1 RGAVTTYTYGYQ
13 DDTSSSEKR
22 GLLTKIAYSVPSGS
36 NILDPADVSLVY
48 DNLGNRT
55 WMTDG
60 MGNTSYAYDPLSR
73 MTSETRQ
80 FNDTLNEAPMTNNRF
95 QIGYTYSISGLKSY
109 TDPYGEEIAYTADR
123 VGRLK
128 EVTGTSFAGVT
139 SYASNPEYRAWGAL
153 KHLEYG
159 NGFRMDET
167 FDNRLQAASFK
178 IDNPSDSN
186 NPLFDKTYQYY
197 SDGALKLADEND
209 NLF

>member
-1 RGAVTTYTYGYQ
+1 
-13 DDTSSSEKR
+13 
-22 GLLTKIAYSVPSGS
+22 
-36 NILDPADVSLVY
+36 
-48 DNLGNRT
+48 
-55 WMTDG
+55 
-60 MGNTSYAYDPLSR
+60 R

-109 TDPYGEEIAYTADR
+109 TDPYGKEIAYTADR

-209 NLF
+209 NLFSNTINNVTYTARMYDRYFSYDFMGRVLNAKSGSEATGQTETNLKRLPYRDTYSFNA